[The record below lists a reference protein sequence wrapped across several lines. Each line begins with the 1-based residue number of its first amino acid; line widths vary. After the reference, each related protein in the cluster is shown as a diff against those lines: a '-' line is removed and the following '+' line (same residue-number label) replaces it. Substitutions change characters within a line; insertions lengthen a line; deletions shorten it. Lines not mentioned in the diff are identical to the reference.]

1 MPPDEVESSPDAS
14 LAPVVQQRTSDRA
27 AADATTRAESD
38 ADEAQATTMP
48 GSLDSFLSLYPHPCW
63 AMRASALHDALV
75 TRSSSGTR
83 FDASLARDNDDAS
96 QLGDDIHNSTDHED
110 DNDADETRSNH
121 VNQAQSVSGRTTTST
136 TTTTADMNEILSRA
150 FSPTQQQTM
159 SAALGH
165 DNAAD
170 ERERQ
175 HDRRVYPSHSRLL
188 EGGSQQSHHPSRTA
202 EGAIKSLLEHKQHE
216 ADRRA
221 RVTVTAATASDPVR
235 AGAPSTARR
244 GTTATVVDKWSTIGS
259 QGAKP
264 GERAKMGMG
273 TGLAQLLTPVWANDK
288 WRELVCPTMATQSTA
303 DSTDSA
309 AAATASSE
317 PLNFLRL
324 CNTADLQNLLDL
336 FVAVLTKSSKFQDN
350 TVALNLHFPRQS
362 ANHSSSKWA
371 SKPSRGPPAAGGVE
385 QIKAENSS
393 KRSPLV
399 SSGSTADSVI
409 DADPGFNLQ
418 VVATLLEDS
427 DLILCTTIATHI
439 FPPTASKDAKTKT
452 STDSVKP
459 IMKSSSVGRSGS
471 SSAGQSSQQQ
481 QRGSSSA
488 PISPIL
494 HNSSAASD
502 LVSVEEDSGEDE
514 DAEEDAKMTPAEA
527 REDTDAVAA
536 LPVTTRPKLEHRDT
550 AQSTA
555 SSDQTVLERQSPMPK
570 QSFTA
575 DFANM
580 TLAPL
585 ESPSRLT
592 DVELRKSVASHAQP
606 FERLS
611 QSKLVSPTTALNVN
625 DALPKPLPD
634 YTGQPAPYHPND
646 NAERLL
652 LSSSHAGIVDPKRDF
667 VVEKRKHSK
676 RRRRASTVKG
686 IDEDNLGAVEA
697 IYNKRLAGVDEGPD
711 LMSDGEEDDGEDHS
725 DKSDERE
732 AAPAADDDKR
742 NSITSADKD
751 NLDRAGPAG
760 LRDRALEAKAWK
772 DEQQVRQDEVR
783 MLHKRHSDE
792 QQVTKQ
798 DQDNNRTGDVSSMS
812 SSNLESEA
820 VAASDERSDDNNNV
834 FGSRPP
840 STTRQ
845 RHQRGSTTLSDPL
858 PMTSSEQGHIRF
870 LQIVSR
876 TPVGRCIAS
885 LDWAD
890 TPLGDIREWSP
901 ELKSAVMLC
910 LASPFRSAVWWGD
923 QQTLIYNDEYARL
936 LGTKHPTVLGAAGAV
951 GWSEIW
957 DMIGPLAA
965 RVMEGE
971 TVSYYDHHLPML
983 KNGFLEET
991 YHIWAY
997 IPFRNAEGTVVGYDN
1012 PSFETTARV
1021 VAERRLGTMRDLSTV
1036 TQLARTTKDFY
1047 DKALRVLEANEFD
1060 LPFVLLYDV
1069 EAVESAQGKRTAG
1082 DKATSGRTTNVKLTL
1097 EGTVGV
1103 PDGHQSAPA
1112 ECTVRIETTAPTPAQ
1127 NDSDASSTASYPGT
1141 SSSGNTGEGASSWP
1155 FQEALSSRKPV
1166 FIADLA
1172 GRNKGFV
1179 QRGWPSEVK
1188 HAVVIPLL
1196 VEGESSSAVPKACLI
1211 VGLNPRRPWNEI
1223 FATFLN
1229 LMARTLSMGLMNA
1242 TLAETEAKRTEELVQ
1257 LDRAKTAFFANVSHE
1272 LRTPLS
1278 LILGPLEDVI
1288 SNKSLRK
1295 EDRDRLLTVQRHAN
1309 RLLHM
1314 VNTLLDFSRLEGGR
1328 LEALYQPVKLSA
1340 LTADLASLF
1349 RAAVE
1354 RANIKLVVDVEDDPT
1369 DKPVYLA
1376 VDLYEKIC
1384 FNLLGNAF
1392 KYTSTGSITV
1402 KVRFEPTQA
1411 IVQFIDTG
1419 CGIEN
1424 KELDLIFDRFHR
1436 VESTSRVAGGTG
1448 IGLSLTLEL
1457 VKAVGGTLTVESEVE
1472 PPNNGSTFT
1481 VHFLRGSDHLPQDQ
1495 IVHEPIES
1503 VALPARA
1510 QSSLSVIEEAASWKV
1525 SPELGQRLSKPSQ
1538 SPGSSGT
1545 SSDDPFVLSADLM
1558 ALKNLTILVVDDN
1571 GDLRQYISNLLR
1583 KAFHVVEATDGQEA
1597 LEYALKSPPS
1607 LIVSDVMMPR
1617 LDGTGLLQA
1626 LRANPATALIPVIFL
1641 SAQAGQEA
1649 RVEALLSGA
1658 DDYLVKPFQG
1668 RELLARVN
1676 IHLQLGKMRIE
1687 LERRVEE
1694 RTRAL
1699 IESEMRYRG
1708 LADRYSTL
1716 SLLSPVGIFMAD
1728 VDGKV
1733 NYANPRFYDISGIDQ
1748 DSDVSQWIESVHEK
1762 DRAHVEQVWTSA
1774 VKFNP
1779 RQAKKDVTTMEFRW
1793 TPKENWVLFEIR
1805 PFSEEGVQRGFVGSI
1820 TDISQ
1825 QKRVEA
1831 LHIQEVERRAADA
1844 EENRRNTDQF
1854 LDMSSHEL
1862 RNPLSGVWQNA
1873 QVVGD
1878 SLEKFVELLDDL
1890 VDGEVPDTETLEALH
1905 SEMLENVEAVESIIL
1920 CASHQQRIADDI
1932 LNVSKL
1938 NMGLLSIQP
1947 VPFDVSAKVQEVV
1960 TMFSV
1965 ECQQKAIKLALKK
1978 SSSLSKLG
1986 AEWVVADP
1994 ARISQITINFLS
2006 NGVKYTSESKRRSIA
2021 IHVEAF
2027 DKPPEPRDGAMR
2039 VKYTIPAHSNLDT
2052 VWLSIGVEDS
2062 GKGLTKEELNKL
2074 FARFA
2079 QANPKSD
2086 QYGGAG
2092 LGLWI
2097 SAKLVELHQGFIEV
2111 ESTPGVGSVFR
2122 FAIPAQRAA
2131 KPARAPGK
2139 HEGAQGGT
2147 RFVKSRPGSGNSGT
2161 TRPPAPSPPMTTT
2174 GTVKTA
2180 TNHSPAHVLVVE
2192 DNLINQK
2199 VLVRQLKIAGYQTST
2214 ADNGQQALDMISQNV
2229 HVDERSR
2236 FSVVLMDI
2244 EMPVMDGLTAIKE
2257 LRKREQDGAIS
2268 LRYPVIA
2275 VTGNARSQ
2283 QKQECLAAGFDDIV
2297 AKPYDFQDLLA
2308 RLSHLASG
2316 N

>member
-1 MPPDEVESSPDAS
+1 MPPNSDAAGSGEPPPAGDSVEEQSI
-14 LAPVVQQRTSDRA
+14 A
-27 AADATTRAESD
+27 AAAAAAASRASSN
-38 ADEAQATTMP
+38 AGSPPAPTLPRPLGLFLAQ
-48 GSLDSFLSLYPHPCW
+48 FPHPCW
-63 AMRASALHDALV
+63 AMRASALEAALV
-75 TRSSSGTR
+75 TRASSGIR
-83 FDASLARDNDDAS
+83 FDPVLRGHDDAS
-96 QLGDDIHNSTDHED
+96 DAGDEAASYMD
-110 DNDADETRSNH
+110 DQDDGSPADGASRPVRKAHS
-121 VNQAQSVSGRTTTST
+121 ASGRTTTST
-136 TTTTADMNEILSRA
+136 ATTTNMSEILSKA
-150 FSPTQQQTM
+150 FDPQEQRLY
-159 SAALGH
+159 SAALTASLDDDHNDTATDGQ
-165 DNAAD
+165 A
-170 ERERQ
+170 RQ
-175 HDRRVYPSHSRLL
+175 RRLHPSHSRLL
-188 EGGSQQSHHPSRTA
+188 EGGSQRPHHPSRTA
-202 EGAIKSLLEHKQHE
+202 EGAISSMLEHKRKAAAHE
-216 ADRRA
+216 AHNKVA
-221 RVTVTAATASDPVR
+221 
-235 AGAPSTARR
+235 
-244 GTTATVVDKWSTIGS
+244 TTAGHSISADISSPPPPTKTNSKDGSGQGLDKWASTTSRQAGKGTS
-259 QGAKP
+259 EAT
-264 GERAKMGMG
+264 ERSKMGMG
-273 TGLAQLLTPVWANDK
+273 LSLTQLLTPVFANDK
-288 WRELVCPTMATQSTA
+288 WRELVGQITVA
-303 DSTDSA
+303 DS
-309 AAATASSE
+309 ATSKLE
-317 PLNFLRL
+317 PLSFLQL
-324 CNTADLQNLLDL
+324 CSTADLQALLDL
-336 FVAVLTKSSKFQDN
+336 ITAVLTKSHKFQDD
-350 TVALNLHFPRQS
+350 TVALNLKFPR
-362 ANHSSSKWA
+362 
-371 SKPSRGPPAAGGVE
+371 VE
-385 QIKAENSS
+385 QLKSETVQ
-393 KRSPLV
+393 SPSV
-399 SSGSTADSVI
+399 SSGSRTTSGI

-418 VVATLLEDS
+418 VVATLLEEQ
-427 DLILCTTIATHI
+427 DLIVCTTISTHI
-439 FPPTASKDAKTKT
+439 FPTEMARASSAHVESASK
-452 STDSVKP
+452 SL
-459 IMKSSSVGRSGS
+459 R
-471 SSAGQSSQQQ
+471 QQ
-481 QRGSSSA
+481 QRATSTAPMSSPNQKGDNTA
-488 PISPIL
+488 
-494 HNSSAASD
+494 D
-502 LVSVEEDSGEDE
+502 ELVSVSEEAVEDKDARWTPKEAQENE
-514 DAEEDAKMTPAEA
+514 DNVPALGSA
-527 REDTDAVAA
+527 G
-536 LPVTTRPKLEHRDT
+536 RPRLEHRGASLSTTSSDRT
-550 AQSTA
+550 VSRPVPSISSVFADMTLSNKDIPVDSPSDLTDIQLRKTVAAHARNAHQEASKAAQSA
-555 SSDQTVLERQSPMPK
+555 SLPD
-570 QSFTA
+570 
-575 DFANM
+575 
-580 TLAPL
+580 
-585 ESPSRLT
+585 
-592 DVELRKSVASHAQP
+592 
-606 FERLS
+606 
-611 QSKLVSPTTALNVN
+611 

-634 YTGQPAPYHPND
+634 YTGRPAPYRPND
-646 NAERLL
+646 NTERLL
-652 LSSSHAGIVDPKRDF
+652 LSSSQAGMVDPKRDF
-667 VVEKRKHSK
+667 VVERRKSRKKSH
-676 RRRRASTVKG
+676 RASTVRADAGSDGRTTTRK
-686 IDEDNLGAVEA
+686 ERLGD
-697 IYNKRLAGVDEGPD
+697 VDEGDD
-711 LMSDGEEDDGEDHS
+711 LMSDGYSSASQDSDGDKVDGEARDQHS
-725 DKSDERE
+725 S
-732 AAPAADDDKR
+732 AAVIGLDDD
-742 NSITSADKD
+742 SAQTDV
-751 NLDRAGPAG
+751 LES
-760 LRDRALEAKAWK
+760 RDRAIEAKRWK
-772 DEQQVRQDEVR
+772 DEQKDRQDQVRL
-783 MLHKRHSDE
+783 LHKRHSDE
-792 QQVTKQ
+792 QQLTQRDMENDDHQSSVEPDPSPTGSTVNEQ
-798 DQDNNRTGDVSSMS
+798 ALANDQVQLRVST
-812 SSNLESEA
+812 
-820 VAASDERSDDNNNV
+820 AS
-834 FGSRPP
+834 
-840 STTRQ
+840 
-845 RHQRGSTTLSDPL
+845 RHRGSALSDPL
-858 PMTSSEQGHIRF
+858 PMTSSEQGHSRF
-870 LQIVSR
+870 LEIISR
-876 TPVGRCIAS
+876 TPVGRQIAAF
-885 LDWAD
+885 DWAD
-890 TPLGDIREWSP
+890 TPLGNIRHWSP

-910 LASPFRSAVWWGD
+910 LATPFRSAIWWGD
-923 QQTLIYNDEYARL
+923 QQALIYNDEYARL
-936 LGTKHPTVLGAAGAV
+936 LGSKHPGVLGAAGAV

-957 DMIGPLAA
+957 DTIGPLAA
-965 RVMEGE
+965 RVMQGE
-971 TVSYYDHHLPML
+971 TVSYYDHHLPMI

-997 IPFRNAEGTVVGYDN
+997 IPFRNAEGVVVGYDN

-1036 TQLARTTKDFY
+1036 TQLARTTKDFFG
-1047 DKALRVLEANEFD
+1047 KALKVLEANEFD
-1060 LPFVLLYDV
+1060 LPFVLMYGVETV
-1069 EAVESAQGKRTAG
+1069 EAGGGKRTAG
-1082 DKATSGRTTNVKLTL
+1082 DKLTGGRTTNVKLTL

-1103 PDGHQSAPA
+1103 PSGHQSAPN
-1112 ECTVRIETTAPTPAQ
+1112 ECTVRIETTPPAPSAHYE
-1127 NDSDASSTASYPGT
+1127 SDTSSTASYGGT
-1141 SSSGNTGEGASSWP
+1141 SSSGNTGEGANSWP

-1166 FIADLA
+1166 FIANLA

-1188 HAVVIPLL
+1188 NAVVIPLM
-1196 VEGESSSAVPKACLI
+1196 VEGESSSAVPRACLI
-1211 VGLNPRRPWNEI
+1211 VGLNPRRPWNEV

-1229 LMARTLSMGLMNA
+1229 LMARTLSMGLMNV

-1288 SNKSLRK
+1288 SNKSLRREDK
-1295 EDRDRLLTVQRHAN
+1295 ERLVTVQRHAN

-1328 LEALYQPVKLSA
+1328 LEALYQPVKLGA

-1354 RANIKLVVDVEDDPT
+1354 RANIKLVVDVEEDPV
-1369 DKPVYLA
+1369 DRPVYLA

-1392 KYTSTGSITV
+1392 KYTQAGSITV

-1457 VKAVGGTLTVESEVE
+1457 VKAVGGTLTVESEIE

-1481 VHFLRGSDHLPQDQ
+1481 VHFLRGSEHLPQDQ
-1495 IVHEPIES
+1495 VVHDSVES

-1525 SPELGQRLSKPSQ
+1525 APEVNQRLSRPSQ

-1545 SSDDPFVLSADLM
+1545 VSDDPFVLGADLM
-1558 ALKNLTILVVDDN
+1558 ALKNSTILVVDDN
-1571 GDLRQYISNLLR
+1571 SDLRQYISVLLR
-1583 KAFHVVEATDGQEA
+1583 KAFNVVEATDGQEA
-1597 LEYALKSPPS
+1597 LDYALESPPS

-1617 LDGTGLLQA
+1617 LDGNGLLKA
-1626 LRANPATALIPVIFL
+1626 LRANPATALIPIIFL

-1733 NYANPRFYDISGIDQ
+1733 NYANPRFYDISGINQ
-1748 DSDVSQWIESVHEK
+1748 DSDVSEWMDAVHDGDRERVEK
-1762 DRAHVEQVWTSA
+1762 VWTEA
-1774 VKFNP
+1774 VRFNP

-1793 TPKENWVLFEIR
+1793 KPKDNWVLFEIR

-1873 QVVGD
+1873 QVIGD

-1890 VDGEVPDTETLEALH
+1890 VDGEVPDSDTLEALH
-1905 SEMLENVEAVESIIL
+1905 GEMLENVEAVESIIL

-1965 ECQQKAIKLALKK
+1965 ECQQKAIKLALKRG
-1978 SSSLSKLG
+1978 SSLADLG

-2021 IHVEAF
+2021 IHVDAF
-2027 DKPPEPRDGAMR
+2027 EKPPEPREGAMR
-2039 VKYTIPAHSNLDT
+2039 VKYTVPAQSDSEM

-2086 QYGGAG
+2086 QYGGSG

-2111 ESTPGVGSVFR
+2111 ESTPGVGSMFR
-2122 FAIPAQRAA
+2122 FVIPTQRAV
-2131 KPARAPGK
+2131 KPANVGSKREGSAPG
-2139 HEGAQGGT
+2139 G
-2147 RFVKSRPGSGNSGT
+2147 RFVKSRPGSGNSGST
-2161 TRPPAPSPPMTTT
+2161 KPPAPSPPMTTT
-2174 GTVKTA
+2174 GVVKSA
-2180 TNHSPAHVLVVE
+2180 TNLNPTHVLVVE

-2199 VLVRQLKIAGYQTST
+2199 VLVRQLKIAGYQIST
-2214 ADNGQQALDMISQNV
+2214 ADNGQQALDMIAQNT
-2229 HVDERSR
+2229 HVDDRSR
-2236 FSVVLMDI
+2236 YSVVLMDI

-2257 LRKREQDGAIS
+2257 LRKREKDGTIS
-2268 LRYPVIA
+2268 IRYPVIA

-2308 RLSHLASG
+2308 RLSHLASDY
-2316 N
+2316 